1 MVTGDVMRE
10 VNARGGHSN
19 QVSGDSGQR
28 NH

>member
-10 VNARGGHSN
+10 VNEGGGHSD